1 MPRNAPQYDR
11 MRMLNCK
18 SFEVQDYESYPQI
31 RPPISRCHEKQTDKV
46 CDRLADLDMNGAMKI
61 WKDIPRKESLSYYGI
76 ESDKDKQKP
85 EALEYKKVVFTCLLR
100 VTEKKEQ
107 IPKSKKKPQPRSTK
121 KLQGYNVLDRELL
134 MSMVSEMPN
143 IQNMLSPSNVP
154 FCIKERFRMDLENN
168 PKSSENF
175 GLPHGSSNQQNY
187 EKVFKILMRC
197 FDSWNRRKERG

>member
-18 SFEVQDYESYPQI
+18 SFEVQNYESYPQI
-31 RPPISRCHEKQTDKV
+31 RPPISRCYEKQTAEWLAKDMADKG

-76 ESDKDKQKP
+76 ESEKDKQKP
-85 EALEYKKVVFTCLLR
+85 EALEYKKVVSRCLLR

-107 IPKSKKKPQPRSTK
+107 IPITKKKPQPRSTK

-134 MSMVSEMPN
+134 MNMVSEMPN

-154 FCIKERFRMDLENN
+154 FCIKERFRMDSERT
-168 PKSSENF
+168 PKSTEKF
-175 GLPHGSSNQQNY
+175 GLPHAGFNQQNY
-187 EKVFKILMRC
+187 EKVFKKLMRC
-197 FDSWNRRKERG
+197 FD